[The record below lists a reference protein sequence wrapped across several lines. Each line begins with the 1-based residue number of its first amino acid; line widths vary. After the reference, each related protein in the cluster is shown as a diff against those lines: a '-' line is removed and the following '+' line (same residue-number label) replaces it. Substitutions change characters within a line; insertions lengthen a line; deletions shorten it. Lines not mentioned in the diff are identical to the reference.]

1 MVRVLVLLERERVEE
16 CRGRDP
22 AVAHEQLLL
31 LLGEVE
37 VRRPDVGGIDRER
50 ADAGRVR
57 HEALVPGRLRGVE
70 DVEREA
76 EVPGRDL
83 GDDARGAEA
92 VAAGEREAERRRVGK
107 RPLTLGSTSQ
117 SQTGKFESV
126 PPSTIRHVRPC
137 VSTSSTGSKKYGID
151 MLIRAARAIGKS
163 SGSIGRPVPG
173 SR

>member
-1 MVRVLVLLERERVEE
+1 M
-16 CRGRDP
+16 
-22 AVAHEQLLL
+22 ATK
-31 LLGEVE
+31 LGGPKPWPPESVKPN
-37 VRRPDVGGIDRER
+37 V
-50 ADAGRVR
+50 GRV
-57 HEALVPGRLRGVE
+57 GR
-70 DVEREA
+70 
-76 EVPGRDL
+76 
-83 GDDARGAEA
+83 
-92 VAAGEREAERRRVGK
+92 

-126 PPSTIRHVRPC
+126 PPSTIRQVRPC